1 MALTHSDPET
11 STAAAPDSIIVT
23 ADSSEGG
30 TARTRRS
37 SSGVN
42 ETSRRSLSGRSQRP
56 RRTNRQELAVTLGFL
71 SVAFLLFIAGSLV
84 WVQGKVAAIS
94 TDVNTAAP
102 ANTAQ
107 TNWLIVGSDSRE
119 GITEASEGSEVFIG
133 EDVVGR
139 RTDTV
144 MIARLD
150 TDTGL
155 IDLMSLPRDLWVPID
170 GTTRDGR
177 INSAFNGEDGQQRL
191 INTAQNVL
199 GIEIHHYAEINFV
212 GFQAGVDAMGGVPI
226 WFDRALRDPG
236 SGLRIDTPGC
246 HVLDGFE
253 ALAFARSRKLEFY
266 DGQDWR
272 RDGSGDLG
280 RSTRQK
286 FLLERMAEH
295 ASASLNITDVRTMAR
310 LLGAAGDNLTVD
322 SGITTDRLVE
332 LARIFKN
339 LGGESIT
346 THVLPTVPFRTPG
359 GAAVLAMQPAESQP
373 VLAIFRGVEPEPIVA
388 EEAAVRLSIFNGSR
402 TPGQAGEVERALGAE
417 GFEIALIDNGE
428 TTAKTLI
435 TYGPGMELG
444 AERIARFLKATPTFD
459 PDPEAK
465 GISLTTG
472 TDYTGIRDVALEAAA
487 VSAPVVPIPAGADLS
502 PTPPAGATPTIEVGI
517 VPGTPPPGV
526 TCE

>member
-1 MALTHSDPET
+1 MALTHSDTET
-11 STAAAPDSIIVT
+11 SETSAPDELTIH
-23 ADSSEGG
+23 AD
-30 TARTRRS
+30 RTTHRSDERPVRKGRRNLQ
-37 SSGVN
+37 GK
-42 ETSRRSLSGRSQRP
+42 TQRP
-56 RRTNRQELAVTLGFL
+56 RRTNRQELLITLGFL
-71 SVAFLLFIAGSLV
+71 SVAFLLFVAGSLV
-84 WVQGKVAAIS
+84 WVQGQVDSIS

-119 GITEASEGSEVFIG
+119 GISESSQGSEVFIG
-133 EDVVGR
+133 EEVIGR
-139 RTDTV
+139 RTDTIMV
-144 MIARLD
+144 ARLD

-155 IDLMSLPRDLWVPID
+155 VDLMSLPRDLWVPID
-170 GTTRDGR
+170 GTARDGR

-212 GFQAGVDAMGGVPI
+212 GFQAGVDAMGGVPV

-236 SGLRIDTPGC
+236 SGLQIDTPGC

-266 DGQDWR
+266 DGQAWR
-272 RDGSGDLG
+272 QDGSGDLG

-295 ASASLNITDVRTMAR
+295 ASNSLDITDVGTMAR

-322 SGITTDRLVE
+322 SGITTDRMVE
-332 LARIFKN
+332 LARIFRG

-359 GAAVLAMQPAESQP
+359 GAAVLAMQPAEAQP
-373 VLAIFRGVEPEPIVA
+373 VLAIFRGIEPEPIVA

-417 GFEIALIDNGE
+417 GFEIALIDNGP
-428 TTAKTLI
+428 TTAETLI

-444 AERIARFLKATPTFD
+444 AERIARFLETAPTFVPD
-459 PDPEAK
+459 PDAK

-472 TDYTGIRDVALEAAA
+472 TDYTGIREIALEADA
-487 VSAPVVPIPAGADLS
+487 VSAPVVPVPAGADLS
-502 PTPPAGATPTIEVGI
+502 PTPPVGASPTIEVGI
-517 VPGTPPPGV
+517 VPGTPPPGTV
-526 TCE
+526 CE